1 MPQRAKQP
9 AQELTNDRLVSE
21 ADLARLLGTLRYLQ
35 GLKTARQQVEAEAEA
50 DNKEAFDQPSASI
63 GHSESPLTSPPKLT
77 NSMSSVQQDAATWD
91 DGEACM

>member
-1 MPQRAKQP
+1 MLQHAKQP

-35 GLKTARQQVEAEAEA
+35 GLKTARQQVEAEA

-77 NSMSSVQQDAATWD
+77 NSMSSVQQNAATWE

>member
-1 MPQRAKQP
+1 MPQSAKQP

-35 GLKTARQQVEAEAEA
+35 GLKTARQQVEAEA

-63 GHSESPLTSPPKLT
+63 GQGESPLTSPPKVT
-77 NSMSSVQQDAATWD
+77 ISMSSVQQDAATWD